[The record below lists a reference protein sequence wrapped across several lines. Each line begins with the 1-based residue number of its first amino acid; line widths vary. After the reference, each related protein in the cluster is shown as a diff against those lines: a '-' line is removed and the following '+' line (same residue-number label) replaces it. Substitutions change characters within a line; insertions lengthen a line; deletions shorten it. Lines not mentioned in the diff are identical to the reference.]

1 MAAFGR
7 DVAGLAGPDG
17 GRRRGRTAHGGQCE
31 LRGHLRNDDL
41 QRVPFGPPP
50 GWELYESGV
59 DTNGGAGPTYFAGT
73 LNPSIT
79 GSGPPYPW
87 IPAGPAPT
95 AEHLP

>member
-1 MAAFGR
+1 M
-7 DVAGLAGPDG
+7 
-17 GRRRGRTAHGGQCE
+17 
-31 LRGHLRNDDL
+31 
-41 QRVPFGPPP
+41 
-50 GWELYESGV
+50 